1 MSECLLIYEWFSS
14 MTLPFLLEN
23 IQATLY
29 VKVPWFERNSTAAIR
44 LLSSC
49 ITPWG
54 LKLFLLRKPKIEK
67 ISTIHW
73 ITCRVTFT
81 TIYCL
86 MGIIL
91 APTIVSIFFMFIGI
105 MKVHY
110 VMVAEF
116 AYYCNFCNL
125 FTHEALRSK
134 HVRAF
139 QIELEFQSVGF

>member
-1 MSECLLIYEWFSS
+1 
-14 MTLPFLLEN
+14 
-23 IQATLY
+23 
-29 VKVPWFERNSTAAIR
+29 
-44 LLSSC
+44 
-49 ITPWG
+49 
-54 LKLFLLRKPKIEK
+54 
-67 ISTIHW
+67 
-73 ITCRVTFT
+73 
-81 TIYCL
+81 

-105 MKVHY
+105 MKLHY

-116 AYYCNFCNL
+116 AYYICNFCNL

>member
-1 MSECLLIYEWFSS
+1 
-14 MTLPFLLEN
+14 
-23 IQATLY
+23 
-29 VKVPWFERNSTAAIR
+29 
-44 LLSSC
+44 
-49 ITPWG
+49 
-54 LKLFLLRKPKIEK
+54 
-67 ISTIHW
+67 
-73 ITCRVTFT
+73 
-81 TIYCL
+81 
-86 MGIIL
+86 
-91 APTIVSIFFMFIGI
+91 